1 MEQICNS
8 TLAVTLTF
16 KIDMIF
22 IYLINCIYS
31 LSFATVLT
39 VLVWDSDSSSD
50 ASNTIYQTPTVVK
63 VVRSKSRKLVRKS
76 MSKKLKRTSTNKNI
90 QKKQKSLS
98 HNMLLAEESSK
109 IKTKA
114 TSRNQLVRQGTSKK
128 WKNKKL

>member
-1 MEQICNS
+1 M
-8 TLAVTLTF
+8 LTGRVSSSV
-16 KIDMIF
+16 ISQSEVNAQGYPNGMH
-22 IYLINCIYS
+22 
-31 LSFATVLT
+31 SFNISNVI
-39 VLVWDSDSSSD
+39 WDSDSSDD
-50 ASNTIYQTPTVVK
+50 ALNTISQTPIVVK
-63 VVRSKSRKLVRKS
+63 VVRLKSRKLVRKS

-98 HNMLLAEESSK
+98 PNMLLAEESSK